1 MLRNVQDLLKSEV
14 TLNVYLGEDIATHLL
29 WLLNS
34 VSEEHDSR
42 EGIATSENSL
52 AAIFGLDR
60 VYYADDNVA
69 DLIHLADL
77 LNINYMST
85 YVRLYDCLVIDQ
97 LIINHL
103 STYDTQE
110 NTTENSDR
118 ITSLLLCMSS
128 LRGVALQLVMQLA

>member
-1 MLRNVQDLLKSEV
+1 MLQNVRELLNTTV
-14 TLNVYLGEDIATHLL
+14 TLKVHLGEDIATHLL

-60 VYYADDNVA
+60 VYYVDVCVA
-69 DLIHLADL
+69 DI
-77 LNINYMST
+77 LNINYIST
-85 YVRLYDCLVIDQ
+85 YVRLYDCLVIEQ

-110 NTTENSDR
+110 STVENSDR
-118 ITSLLLCMSS
+118 ITCLMICMSS

>member
-69 DLIHLADL
+69 DL

-85 YVRLYDCLVIDQ
+85 YVRLYDCLVIEQ
-97 LIINHL
+97 LILNHL

-110 NTTENSDR
+110 NTAENSDR
-118 ITSLLLCMSS
+118 IMYLLLCMSS